1 MGVPRPISPE
11 QRLVRGRGC
20 PPPLTC
26 SPGLIPIHHVGDG
39 NMASGIMCRTHR
51 PRQWR
56 HCCALVDRVRAP
68 LPEATSLTGIDDTG
82 RLPAVR

>member
-39 NMASGIMCRTHR
+39 NMASGLGNGVTVAHLSI
-51 PRQWR
+51 
-56 HCCALVDRVRAP
+56 A
-68 LPEATSLTGIDDTG
+68 
-82 RLPAVR
+82 